1 MDNDV
6 AIKIEHLYKNYK
18 MFARKKDRFLETILP
33 NYKKHG
39 EFSAIN
45 DLNLEIKKG
54 EVLGILGKNGAGKS
68 TLLKMITGVVTPTS
82 GTIQVNGKI
91 SSLLELGT
99 AFNMEL
105 TGVENIYQHGQVMGL
120 THDEIKA
127 KEQEIIDFADIG
139 DHLIQPVKTYSSGM
153 FARLA
158 FACAINVNP
167 DILIVD
173 EVLSVGD
180 MAFQLKCFK
189 KFEEFKKQGKTILF
203 VTHNVADVIRN
214 CNRSIIIANGKKI
227 FDGDV
232 KTGVDKYKKIIVGI
246 EDEEIQK
253 DNIEMIED
261 EQKNQKQDSKQQE
274 QENKKDKNNINKENT
289 SNLENGQN
297 SNLNQENKKE
307 DIKEKEENLN
317 KENNN
322 QKINITANSH
332 KNDNKT
338 WKEYFMQN
346 PDLLTYGNGQAEII
360 DYGIFDDNGDYQ
372 KTINNNQ
379 EYTVKMKVKFN
390 EEIDEPIFALS
401 IKDFKGLEL
410 GGVNTSAYKKI
421 TGLYEK
427 GDTVIVEFKQSFPLA
442 PEKYT
447 LSFGCTKITQN
458 GELEVFDR
466 KYDALFIEIIAYRDC
481 LGLIDL
487 KSEINITKGLK

>member
-1 MDNDV
+1 MENDV

-33 NYKKHG
+33 NYQKHG
-39 EFSAIN
+39 EFSAIE

-82 GTIQVNGKI
+82 GTIEVNGKI

-120 THDEIKA
+120 SHDEIKA

-189 KFEEFKKQGKTILF
+189 KFEQFKKEGKTILF
-203 VTHNVADVIRN
+203 VTHSVADVIRN
-214 CNRSIIIANGKKI
+214 CNRSIIISSGKKI

-246 EDEEIQK
+246 EDNDIQK
-253 DNIEMIED
+253 DNIEMLD
-261 EQKNQKQDSKQQE
+261 EEKLNNETKDNNQNNTKTSESQ
-274 QENKKDKNNINKENT
+274 NKKEATK
-289 SNLENGQN
+289 
-297 SNLNQENKKE
+297 NQENN
-307 DIKEKEENLN
+307 EKNTDKDEL
-317 KENNN
+317 
-322 QKINITANSH
+322 ANSH
-332 KNDNKT
+332 KNDNAN
-338 WKEYFMQN
+338 WKENFMQN
-346 PDLLTYGNGQAEII
+346 PDMLTYGSGKAEIL
-360 DYGIFDDNGDYQ
+360 DYGILEDNGEDQ
-372 KTINNNQ
+372 TTLNNNQ

-410 GGVNTSAYKKI
+410 GGVNTKAYKKI
-421 TGLYEK
+421 TGFYEK
-427 GDTVIVEFKQSFPLA
+427 GETVIIEFKQSFPLA

-447 LSFGCTKITQN
+447 LSFGCTKYTTN
-458 GELEVFDR
+458 GDLEVFDR

-487 KSEINITKGLK
+487 KSEINITKE